1 MTEPQPAET
10 SSRTPGVRERN
21 RAEVMA
27 QIMAAGRRELAEHG
41 ADGLSLRAVAREIG
55 MVSSAVYRYVASR
68 DELLTL
74 LIIESYNAVGLAAE
88 RAADSGGSATERFVA
103 IASAVRDWGR
113 AHPHEFALLHGSPVP
128 GYRAPED
135 TVIPGTRVPSVL
147 LGLLITEYA
156 AGRVSPPRE
165 GEDPA
170 VSAELSTQL
179 DVVRDFFGV
188 DDVPDAVLL
197 RGIAAWTQVYGLIT
211 FELFGQFRNTFEPAD
226 DLMAH
231 QFALAAS
238 RVGLEW
244 SAA

>member
-1 MTEPQPAET
+1 MTDSTGNDA
-10 SSRTPGVRERN
+10 TPGKRERN

-88 RAADSGGSATERFVA
+88 RAVDSGGTAAERFVA
-103 IASAVRDWGR
+103 VARAILEWSR

-135 TVIPGTRVPSVL
+135 TVIPGTRVPTAM
-147 LGLLITEYA
+147 LGLLIEEYA
-156 AGRVSPPRE
+156 EGRVPPPPPE
-165 GEDPA
+165 LDPP
-170 VSAELSTQL
+170 VSAELSGQL
-179 DVVRDFFGV
+179 DVVRGFFGV
-188 DDVPDAVLL
+188 EIPDGVLL
-197 RGIAAWTQVYGLIT
+197 RGMSAWTQVYGLIG
-211 FELFGQFRNTFEPAD
+211 FELFGQFKNTFEPAD
-226 DLMAH
+226 DFLDY
-231 QFALAAS
+231 QFQLAAA
-238 RVGLEW
+238 RIGF
-244 SAA
+244 A

>member
-1 MTEPQPAET
+1 MTESTREDA
-10 SSRTPGVRERN
+10 TPGKRERN

-88 RAADSGGSATERFVA
+88 RAVDSGGTGAQRFVA
-103 IASAVRDWGR
+103 VARAILEWGR

-135 TVIPGTRVPSVL
+135 TVIPGTRVPTAM
-147 LGLLITEYA
+147 LGLLIEEYA
-156 AGRVSPPRE
+156 AGRVSPPPPE
-165 GEDPA
+165 LDPP
-170 VSAELSTQL
+170 VTAELSGQL
-179 DVVRDFFGV
+179 DIVRGFFGV
-188 DDVPDAVLL
+188 EVPDGVLL
-197 RGIAAWTQVYGLIT
+197 RGMSAWTQVYGLIG
-211 FELFGQFRNTFEPAD
+211 FELFGQFKNTFEPAD
-226 DLMAH
+226 DFLDY
-231 QFALAAS
+231 QFQLAAA
-238 RVGLEW
+238 RVGF
-244 SAA
+244 A